1 MESNKSRVDGEL
13 YQEGCTR
20 VQYFSSPAI
29 PVLPD
34 TPLEPRRGRPSRSG
48 TEHQQALEQIKSQV
62 SALSTAER
70 ADLAYFLLA
79 SLKPEEEG
87 FAEAEQWPLTEAQRQ
102 DLVRRLAEIRGGK
115 VVGRPV
121 EEVLAELRERYP

>member
-1 MESNKSRVDGEL
+1 VEPNKSWVDAEL

-20 VQYFSSPAI
+20 VQYFSSPAV

-48 TEHQQALEQIKSQV
+48 TEHQQAVEQIKSQI

-79 SLKPEEEG
+79 SLKPEEEEV
-87 FAEAEQWPLTEAQRQ
+87 AEAEQLRLTEAQKQ
-102 DLVRRLAEIRGGK
+102 DLARRLAEVRDGK
-115 VVGRPV
+115 AG
-121 EEVLAELRERYP
+121 